1 MISVRHSQ
9 WFGSLWTFALL
20 VLVLGVGVVVVVVVV
35 VVASSELPHTTKP
48 MVRRK
53 WIELSCYEPMEKVRC
68 FHDDLRFS
76 TGDFK
81 HVAWFKHV

>member
-1 MISVRHSQ
+1 MISVQHSQ
-9 WFGSLWTFALL
+9 WFGNLWTFALL
-20 VLVLGVGVVVVVVVV
+20 VLGVGVVVVVV
-35 VVASSELPHTTKP
+35 VVASSELPHTTTP
-48 MVRRK
+48 TVRRK

-81 HVAWFKHV
+81 HVALFKHV